1 MGPRCATTGSSG
13 GMEPWKGGYGGVGG
27 GCTTITAPQKVGGTA
42 EVKVRR
48 NLMIAS
54 AFGFFFGCGGGG
66 AGADFQT
73 HHL

>member
-13 GMEPWKGGYGGVGG
+13 GMEPWKGGYGVGG

-54 AFGFFFGCGGGG
+54 FFWGE